1 MNFEKEFQK
10 INAKYPW
17 ASEATLI
24 DVAEVLGKQIK
35 DSTGLQQKFNKN
47 KPDVVGFKSEMQ
59 GLVSKLISKGTEASK
74 KLTSATK
81 KFLVFGRMT
90 SPIEG
95 VATMTAIGA
104 SKVANLGRSV
114 ADSPKTGLLG
124 DVGGGSLAAF
134 GVAAAAYSA
143 AMIFYGKLM
152 TEQEKASRAMINQGL
167 LVADLDMYTEMK
179 HQFTEA
185 GLSLNEGMELLGNTI
200 PTFANLGDDTTLTLT
215 NMLRS
220 IDTAIDTNT
229 ISKFGQRRSAV
240 TRQVSDV
247 LTTLYDIGSINDLNQ
262 MAMAKTLDRYESNN
276 RIIFAVSQLMGVN
289 AESERNRRLEESR
302 NIEFVVASRNSQ
314 ASIIDRLGEI
324 GFENL
329 SYARS
334 SFLSGLGYLGDEFA
348 TLAGNALNRAI
359 YDYDTDTDFR
369 NNIDTELNEV
379 LNLLGPSVRESFL
392 DIGQQLL
399 DGDLHGIDLELAKRD
414 FFKTI
419 QQSNN
424 TIATDGMFQIPD
436 GEIQIAREVFN
447 RSFLIGDEFMN
458 ATDQELVE
466 LAAASAALT
475 DNADDAIEV
484 VDALAV
490 AMRRVY
496 NMMMPGFGTTGLA
509 MDYFNDNLER
519 LIGGVDSVISVFDDE
534 PAVSGG
540 RNNPRRRGDRSG
552 VTGTSEGSIP
562 ENDITVLPP
571 APVSRGRNNPRRRGD
586 RAGVTGS
593 QTDTLP
599 NASTN
604 NSIDVG
610 SVSLYQGGEYGVNL
624 TQGQN
629 ALVDLSQGNESS
641 MVRAGAQENL
651 DRLLS
656 GPYARLQEYYGGPVS
671 INDAIAKHGT
681 TRESNTPNSQHFFGN
696 ALDLHTGAM
705 SNEDKTRLVHAA
717 LRAGFKGF
725 GFGGTI
731 LHVDLGSARSWS
743 YTNTTFAG
751 RPVSVWKSFVA
762 GNAEAIQ
769 SVELNPL
776 QSEFVDVEDTTS
788 EAELVNPTTLVIP
801 ESGVD
806 TSQQNLRSVA
816 RQRDDLYDEYWTLK
830 RNPEDNVE
838 RITTIEHGLGK
849 IESVYG
855 DYISDMGADIIPR
868 TGFQRFK
875 MLDEELQERY
885 EAEIENSNLI
895 ETIELINSNL
905 EVEQRSA
912 IQTRLAWNDI
922 FNYGNQSRRISET
935 I

>member
-24 DVAEVLGKQIK
+24 DVAEVLGEQIK

-47 KPDVVGFKSEMQ
+47 KPDVAEFKSEMQ

-74 KLTSATK
+74 KLKTATK
-81 KFLVFGRMT
+81 KFLVFGRIT

-104 SKVANLGRSV
+104 SKVAKFGKSV

-124 DVGGGSLAAF
+124 DVGGGSMAAF
-134 GVAAAAYSA
+134 GIAAAAYSA

-167 LVADLDMYTEMK
+167 LVADLDMFTEMK

-185 GLSLNEGMELLGNTI
+185 GISLNEGMELLGNTI

-220 IDTAIDTNT
+220 IDTAIDTKT

-247 LTTLYDIGSINDLNQ
+247 LTTLYDIGSIDDLNQ
-262 MAMAKTLDRYESNN
+262 MSMAKTLDRYESNN
-276 RIIFAVSQLMGVN
+276 RVIFAVSQLMGVN

-314 ASIIDRLGEI
+314 AAIIDRLGEI

-334 SFLSGLGYLGDEFA
+334 SFLSGLGYLGNEFA

-399 DGDLHGIDLELAKRD
+399 DGDLHGIDVELAKRD

-424 TIATDGMFQIPD
+424 TIATDGMLQIPD

-475 DNADDAIEV
+475 DNADDSIEV
-484 VDALAV
+484 VDALTV

-496 NMMMPGFGTTGLA
+496 NIMMPGFGTTGLA

-519 LIGGVDSVISVFDDE
+519 LIGGVDSVISVFDDK
-534 PAVSGG
+534 PA
-540 RNNPRRRGDRSG
+540 
-552 VTGTSEGSIP
+552 
-562 ENDITVLPP
+562 
-571 APVSRGRNNPRRRGD
+571 VSRGRNNPRRRGD

-593 QTDTLP
+593 QTDTPP
-599 NASTN
+599 NAGTN

-696 ALDLHTGAM
+696 AIDLHTGAM

-725 GFGGTI
+725 GFGGNI

-743 YTNTTFAG
+743 YSNTTFAG
-751 RPVSVWKSFVA
+751 RPVSDWQSFVA
-762 GNAEAIQ
+762 GNADAIQ

-788 EAELVNPTTLVIP
+788 EAELANPTTLVIP

-838 RITTIEHGLGK
+838 RITIIEHSLGK

-868 TGFQRFK
+868 TGNQRFR
-875 MLDEELQERY
+875 MLDEVLQERY
-885 EAEIENSNLI
+885 EAEIENGNLI

-912 IQTRLAWNDI
+912 TQTRLAWNDI
-922 FNYGNQSRRISET
+922 FNYGDQSRRISET